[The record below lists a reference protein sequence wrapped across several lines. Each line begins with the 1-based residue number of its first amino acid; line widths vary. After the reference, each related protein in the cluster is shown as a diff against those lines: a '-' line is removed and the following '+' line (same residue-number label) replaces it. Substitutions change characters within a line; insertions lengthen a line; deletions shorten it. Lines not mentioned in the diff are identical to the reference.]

1 MHLPPQRDFLGS
13 EMMHLDRLRRGWL
26 VGTNDD
32 PECVAGKDPPA
43 PDLDSSHCDHLV
55 APRIEARG
63 FAVDYDDLIGW
74 SRLEQKSVSGVA
86 ERHAVKKIAQEAG
99 HFRMPQDCNAPE

>member
-1 MHLPPQRDFLGS
+1 MHLSSQRNFLGS

-26 VGTNDD
+26 VSTNDD

-99 HFRMPQDCNAPE
+99 HLKMPQDCNEPE